1 MPLAIWNNAVAQSDF
16 DRRYAAAQ
24 AEMAKAGVK
33 PGSANPPLLWLAA
46 LLGLRIRP
54 VPYQGVLA
62 SILSFGL
69 FFALVWSGIMY
80 LWVWRGQAMP
90 VLLVVNLAVLAGL
103 IFGSLMTALTRFQ
116 NRGKP
121 LSRWQD
127 L

>member
-1 MPLAIWNNAVAQSDF
+1 MAQSDF

-24 AEMAKAGVK
+24 VEMTKAGVK

-46 LLGLRIRP
+46 LCGLRIRP

-69 FFALVWSGIMY
+69 FFSLVWGGIMY

-121 LSRWQD
+121 LSRWKD